1 MNYLSVTKMDFNDK
15 VILIT
20 GAGSGIGAE
29 TAKHLAKLGGQ
40 LALVDLSGE
49 NLQNVIEEIGANG
62 SKCAPLK
69 LVADVTT
76 DAERIISKTIDR
88 FGRLDVLINNVGIVA
103 RHGLVDLQVETF
115 DRIMQTNVRSTVIL
129 TQLAVPHLKATKG
142 NVVNVSSLV
151 GSIAH
156 PGLLAYSM
164 SKAAINQFTKCIAV
178 ELGPL
183 GIRVNAIAPGIIHTN
198 MVEALPQAEK
208 ESLINN
214 VQQSYPLGRLGQAK
228 DISSAIAF
236 LANNEAAAF
245 VTGSIMSC
253 DGGASAANI
262 V

>member
-1 MNYLSVTKMDFNDK
+1 MNFNEK

-29 TAKHLAKLGGQ
+29 TAKHLAKLGGK
-40 LALVDLSGE
+40 LAIVDINGE
-49 NLQNVIEEIGANG
+49 NLEKVAADIVAN
-62 SKCAPLK
+62 SSQFAPLK
-69 LVADVTT
+69 VVADVTT
-76 DAERIISKTIDR
+76 DAQRIISETIDC
-88 FGRLDVLINNVGIVA
+88 FGKLDVLINNVGIVA
-103 RHGLVDLQVETF
+103 RHGLMDLQIDMF

-129 TQLAVPHLKATKG
+129 TQLAIPHLKLTKG

-156 PGLLAYSM
+156 PYLLTYSM

-208 ESLINN
+208 ESLVKNI
-214 VQQSYPLGRLGQAK
+214 QQSYPLGRLGEAN

-236 LANNEAAAF
+236 LANNDAAAF
-245 VTGSIMSC
+245 VTGSIMSV

>member
-1 MNYLSVTKMDFNDK
+1 MNFNEK

-29 TAKHLAKLGGQ
+29 TAKHLAKLGGK
-40 LALVDLSGE
+40 LAIVDINGE
-49 NLQNVIEEIGANG
+49 NLEKVAADIVANG
-62 SKCAPLK
+62 SQFAPLK
-69 LVADVTT
+69 VVADVTT
-76 DAERIISKTIDR
+76 DAQRIISETIDC
-88 FGRLDVLINNVGIVA
+88 FGKLDVLINNVGIVA
-103 RHGLVDLQVETF
+103 RHGLMDLQIDMF
-115 DRIMQTNVRSTVIL
+115 DRIMQTNVRSTVIS
-129 TQLAVPHLKATKG
+129 TQLAIPHLKLTKG

-151 GSIAH
+151 GSTAH
-156 PGLLAYSM
+156 PYLLTYSM

-208 ESLINN
+208 ESLVKNI
-214 VQQSYPLGRLGQAK
+214 QQSYPLGRLGEAN

-236 LANNEAAAF
+236 LANNDAAAF
-245 VTGSIMSC
+245 VTGSIMSV

>member
-1 MNYLSVTKMDFNDK
+1 MNFNEK
-15 VILIT
+15 IILIT

-29 TAKHLAKLGGQ
+29 TAKHLAKLGGKF
-40 LALVDLSGE
+40 ALVDINGE
-49 NLQNVIEEIGANG
+49 NLQEVIEDIVANG
-62 SKCAPLK
+62 SQFTPLK

-76 DAERIISKTIDR
+76 DAQQILSKTIDH
-88 FGRLDVLINNVGIVA
+88 FGKLDVLINNVGIVA
-103 RHGLVDLQVETF
+103 RHGLVDLQMDMF

-129 TQLAVPHLKATKG
+129 TQLAVPHLKLTKG

-156 PGLLAYSM
+156 PGLLSYSM

-198 MVEALPQAEK
+198 MVEALPLAEK
-208 ESLINN
+208 ESLMKN
-214 VQQSYPLGRLGQAK
+214 VQQAYPLGRLGQAN

-236 LANNEAAAF
+236 LANNDAAAF
-245 VTGSIMSC
+245 VTGTIMSV

>member
-1 MNYLSVTKMDFNDK
+1 MNFNDK
-15 VILIT
+15 VVLIT
-20 GAGSGIGAE
+20 GGGSGIGAE
-29 TAKHLAKLGGQ
+29 TAKHLAKLGGK
-40 LALVDLSGE
+40 LAIVDINGE
-49 NLQNVIEEIGANG
+49 NIQKVAADIVANG
-62 SKCAPLK
+62 SLFAPLTV
-69 LVADVTT
+69 VADVTT
-76 DAERIISKTIDR
+76 DAERIVAETVNH
-88 FGRLDVLINNVGIVA
+88 FGKLDVLINNVGIVA
-103 RHGLVDLQVETF
+103 RHGLADLQVDMF

-129 TQLAVPHLKATKG
+129 TQLAVPHLKLTKG

-156 PGLLAYSM
+156 PGLLTYSM

-178 ELGPL
+178 ELGPF

-198 MVEALPQAEK
+198 MVDAMPQAEK
-208 ESLINN
+208 ESLMKN
-214 VQQSYPLGRLGQAK
+214 VQESYPLGRLGQAN

-245 VTGSIMSC
+245 VTGSIMSV

>member
-1 MNYLSVTKMDFNDK
+1 MNFNDK

-29 TAKHLAKLGGQ
+29 TAKLLAKLGGK
-40 LALVDLSGE
+40 LAIVDINGE
-49 NLQNVIEEIGANG
+49 NLQKVATDIVTNG
-62 SKCAPLK
+62 SQFTPLTV
-69 LVADVTT
+69 VADVTA
-76 DAERIISKTIDR
+76 DAQRIISETIDK
-88 FGRLDVLINNVGIVA
+88 FGKLDVLINNVGIVA
-103 RHGLVDLQVETF
+103 RHGLIDLQIDVF

-129 TQLAVPHLKATKG
+129 TQLAVPHLKLTKG

-156 PGLLAYSM
+156 PWLLTYSM

-183 GIRVNAIAPGIIHTN
+183 GIRVNAIAPGIINTD
-198 MVEALPQAEK
+198 MVQAMPQSER
-208 ESLINN
+208 ESLVNN
-214 VQQSYPLGRLGQAK
+214 IRTSYPLRRLGEAN
-228 DISSAIAF
+228 DISWSIAF
-236 LANNEAAAF
+236 LANNDAAAF
-245 VTGSIMSC
+245 VTGSIMSV